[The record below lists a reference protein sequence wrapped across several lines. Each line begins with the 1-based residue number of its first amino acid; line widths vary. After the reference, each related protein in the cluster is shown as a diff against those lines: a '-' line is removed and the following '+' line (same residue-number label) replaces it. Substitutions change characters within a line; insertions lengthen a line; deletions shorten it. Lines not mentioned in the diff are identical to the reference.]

1 MARDTIFKVTDNKLG
16 TTVLVQ
22 AASKRKA
29 EKFLET
35 GRFEAV
41 KATPEEITRAVNEG
55 GKILVEGPHAQSSGD
70 VDPAQTATVI
80 HEGKVLANPAEAKA
94 PLAEKAPEKN
104 LESWPAGHE
113 AGIQP
118 SVEGGL
124 SEAEQA
130 PQVIQ
135 EQAAGVI
142 ASDLHAATEAEKA
155 DDSASDA
162 E

>member
-35 GRFEAV
+35 GRFVAE
-41 KATPEEITRAVNEG
+41 KASPEEITRAVNEG
-55 GKILVEGPHAQSSGD
+55 GKILVEGPHVPSSGD

-80 HEGKVLANPAEAKA
+80 HNGQMLANPAEAKA

-113 AGIQP
+113 AGVQP

-124 SEAEQA
+124 AEAEQA
-130 PQVIQ
+130 DQVVK

-142 ASDLHAATEAEKA
+142 ASDLHAAEGAEKA
-155 DDSASDA
+155 TDA

>member
-1 MARDTIFKVTDNKLG
+1 MARDTIFKVKDNKLG

-22 AASKRKA
+22 AQSKRKA

-35 GRFEAV
+35 GRFEAE
-41 KATPEEITRAVNEG
+41 KASPEEITRAVNEG
-55 GKILVEGPHAQSSGD
+55 AKILVEGPHVQSSGD
-70 VDPAQTATVI
+70 VDPAQTATVV
-80 HEGKVLANPAEAKA
+80 HNGVALPNPAEAKA
-94 PLAEKAPEKN
+94 PLIEKAPEKN

-130 PQVIQ
+130 PQVVK

-142 ASDLHAATEAEKA
+142 ASDLHAAEGAEKA
-155 DDSASDA
+155 TDA